1 MADEN
6 RMITFEYANANYD
19 TFKKQTIPNTKECMT
34 KADIINYINVDES
47 PLSPYTNNQLIRRDK
62 VVPIMD
68 RIYIYAPAIV
78 MGNVGGRNTYAET
91 ITFKF
96 FDFNGIRIYMN
107 KTANERNAIVDQ
119 IRQDIIDQKMVLF
132 LTSSNINSARKIRLK
147 YQQNVGDS
155 SAYPNE
161 IYSILK
167 VPPYTKTVHGIAG
180 RFVSGNRDTG
190 PDMVT
195 PKILSIPNNITTEY
209 YDFEE
214 EMHAYHYSPVN
225 MLNSNNY
232 SYLNILVEILD
243 SNNNILNF
251 YKHCSNQLASW
262 DLIKVGSYNSK

>member
-1 MADEN
+1 MADKI
-6 RMITFEYANANYD
+6 ITFQYAKDNYD
-19 TFKKQTIPNTKECMT
+19 AYKKQTIPASNECMT
-34 KADIINYINVDES
+34 KAEVISYINVDES

-68 RIYIYAPAIV
+68 RIYIYAPTMV
-78 MGNVGGRNTYAET
+78 MGNVGGENTYANT
-91 ITFKF
+91 ITTKF
-96 FDFNGIRIYMN
+96 YDFNGIRIYMN

-119 IRQDIIDQKMVLF
+119 ISQNIISQKMVLF
-132 LTSSNINSARKIRLK
+132 LTSSNINSARQIRLK

-155 SAYPNE
+155 SVYPNE
-161 IYSILK
+161 SYSILK
-167 VPPYTKTVHGIAG
+167 VSPYTKTVHGIAG

-214 EMHAYHYSPVN
+214 MHAYHYLPVN
-225 MLNSNNY
+225 MLNSNNH
-232 SYLNILVEILD
+232 SYINILVEILD

-251 YKHCSNQLASW
+251 YNHYSNQLISW
-262 DLIKVGSYNSK
+262 GLIKVGSYNSK

>member
-6 RMITFEYANANYD
+6 RMITFEYAKANYD
-19 TFKKQTIPNTKECMT
+19 AFKKQTIPNTKECMT
-34 KADIINYINVDES
+34 KAEVISYINVDES

-68 RIYIYAPAIV
+68 RIYIYAPTMV
-78 MGNVGGRNTYAET
+78 VGNVGGINTYADT
-91 ITFKF
+91 ITAKF
-96 FDFNGIRIYMN
+96 YDFNGIRIYMN

-119 IRQDIIDQKMVLF
+119 IRQNIISQKMVLF
-132 LTSSNINSARKIRLK
+132 LTSSNINSARKIRLT

-155 SAYPNE
+155 SVYPNE
-161 IYSILK
+161 NYSILN
-167 VPPYTKTVHGIAG
+167 VSPYTKTVHGIAG

-190 PDMVT
+190 PDMET

-214 EMHAYHYSPVN
+214 MHAYHYLPVN

-232 SYLNILVEILD
+232 SYINILVEILD

-251 YKHCSNQLASW
+251 SKHSSNQLTSW
-262 DLIKVGSYNSK
+262 DLIKVGSFNSK